1 MKKNTKFK
9 IIAISLPFFFLLLIE
24 VGLRLS
30 RYGVTYNVFSTIPGE
45 EKSDYL
51 VINQDITKK
60 YFRNN
65 VVSSDNPQ
73 DIFLASK
80 PDSTFRIFV
89 QGASTVVGF
98 PFYHGGSFPNM
109 LRQRL
114 SQTFPDKNIEVIN
127 TGITAVN
134 TYTLLDFTDE
144 IIKQKPDVVIIYA
157 GHNEYYGALGV
168 GSSSY
173 FGSHPAMVRTYLA
186 AKDLRV
192 FQLLENTLAKL
203 TGKNKSPKVDD
214 STVMEKMVKHQ
225 RIPFDS
231 KLYENGI
238 NQFEDNLERILK
250 KYAENNIP
258 VILSTLVSN
267 EKDLKPFISDSISNT
282 DIFAEEFI
290 KDAPET
296 MELAKNNAKAAYL
309 LGREYLKTNT
319 DSAKKYLHLAK
330 ELDLLRFRAPEK
342 INDAILSLGEKYK
355 CHMVDMKKIF
365 LNHTQQSIIGK
376 ELLTEHVHPNVE
388 GYFVMADA
396 FYNKLKDLKYIGSWD
411 HYISSDE
418 AFIDIPITAID
429 SLRGAIMVEN
439 LKKSW
444 PFDLSS
450 SGSRSES
457 IHFHSNHSGFEKLRA
472 QELFMQEIPRKD
484 VMLQAYKWYKSQ
496 GNSELCLRIIQSDIL
511 ETPDWTNLYLYAG
524 DLCVEQ
530 DKLKQAIYYYT
541 KYHQFEDNSLSAQRL
556 SAVYIKNNQTEM
568 ARKII
573 TEALSKNINDSKL
586 NKLLEEINQPL

>member
-1 MKKNTKFK
+1 
-9 IIAISLPFFFLLLIE
+9 
-24 VGLRLS
+24 
-30 RYGVTYNVFSTIPGE
+30 
-45 EKSDYL
+45 
-51 VINQDITKK
+51 
-60 YFRNN
+60 
-65 VVSSDNPQ
+65 
-73 DIFLASK
+73 
-80 PDSTFRIFV
+80 V

-109 LRQRL
+109 LSQRL

-127 TGITAVN
+127 TGITAIN

-186 AKDLRV
+186 AKDLRI
-192 FQLLENTLAKL
+192 FQLLENTVAKL
-203 TGKNKSPKVDD
+203 TDKNKRPKVDD
-214 STVMEKMVKHQ
+214 TTVMEKMVKHQ
-225 RIPFDS
+225 RIPYHS
-231 KLYENGI
+231 KLYNKGI
-238 NQFEDNLERILK
+238 NQFEDNLERILQ
-250 KYAENNIP
+250 KYAKNNIP

-267 EKDLKPFISDSISNT
+267 EKDLKPFISDSISNASLSK
-282 DIFAEEFI
+282 DEFV
-290 KDAPET
+290 KDAST
-296 MELAKNNAKAAYL
+296 TIKIAQNNAKAAYL

-319 DSAKKYLHLAK
+319 DSARKYLHLAK

-342 INDAILSLGEKYK
+342 INEVIQSLGKKYN
-355 CHMVDMKKIF
+355 CHMVDMKRIF
-365 LNHTQQSIIGK
+365 LNHTGQNIVGN

-396 FYNKLKDLKYIGSWD
+396 FYNKLRDLQFIGSWD

-418 AFIDIPITAID
+418 AFKDIPITAID

-439 LKKSW
+439 LKRSW

-457 IHFHSNHSGFEKLRA
+457 IHFNSKHSSFEQLRA
-472 QELFMQEIPRKD
+472 RELFLQKIPRKD
-484 VMLQAYKWYKSQ
+484 IMLQAYKWYKSQ
-496 GNSELCLRIIQSDIL
+496 GNSEQCLRIIQSDIL

-524 DLCVEQ
+524 DLCIEQ
-530 DKLKQAIYYYT
+530 EKLKQAIYYYT
-541 KYHQFEDNSLSAQRL
+541 KYHQFEGNSLSAQRL
-556 SAVYIKNNQTEM
+556 SVAYIKNNQTEI
-568 ARKII
+568 ARKIV
-573 TEALSKNINDSKL
+573 TEALRKNINDRKL
-586 NKLLEEINQPL
+586 NKLLEEINQSL

>member
-9 IIAISLPFFFLLLIE
+9 IIAILLPFFFLLLFEI
-24 VGLRLS
+24 GLRLS
-30 RYGVTYNVFSTIPGE
+30 GYGVTYNVFSTIPDE
-45 EKSDYL
+45 EQSDYL

-73 DIFLASK
+73 DVFLASK
-80 PDSTFRIFV
+80 TDSTFRIFV

-98 PFYHGGSFPNM
+98 PFYHGGSFPNI

-144 IIKQKPDVVIIYA
+144 IIEQKPDVVIIYA

-168 GSSSY
+168 GSSSN
-173 FGSHPAMVRTYLA
+173 FGSHPAIVRTYLA
-186 AKDLRV
+186 AKDLRI
-192 FQLLENTLAKL
+192 FQLVENTLVKL
-203 TGKNKSPKVDD
+203 TGKKKQPKVDD

-225 RIPFDS
+225 RIPFNS
-231 KLYENGI
+231 NLYKKGL
-238 NQFEDNLERILK
+238 NQFEDNLEKILR
-250 KYAENNIP
+250 KYAKNNIP

-267 EKDLKPFISDSISNT
+267 EKDLKPFISDSLSNANL
-282 DIFAEEFI
+282 FANEII
-290 KDAPET
+290 KDTPET
-296 MELAKNNAKAAYL
+296 VKLAQKNAKAAYL
-309 LGREYLKTNT
+309 LGREYLKSNT

-342 INDAILSLGEKYK
+342 INDIILSLGKKYN
-355 CHMVDMKKIF
+355 CHMVDMEKMF
-365 LNHTQQSIIGK
+365 LNHTEQDVVGN

-396 FYNKLKDLKYIGSWD
+396 FYNKLRDLQLIGSWN

-418 AFIDIPITAID
+418 AFNNIPITAID

-450 SGSRSES
+450 AGSRFKDADLSTE
-457 IHFHSNHSGFEKLRA
+457 NRDFEHVKAR
-472 QELFMQEIPRKD
+472 ELFRKESPRKD
-484 VMLQAYKWYKSQ
+484 IMLQAYKWYKSQ
-496 GNSELCLRIIQSDIL
+496 GNSEQCLRIIQSDIL

-524 DLCVEQ
+524 DLCIEQ
-530 DKLKQAIYYYT
+530 DNLKQAIYYYT

-556 SAVYIKNNQTEM
+556 SSAYIKNNQTEL
-568 ARKII
+568 ARKVI
-573 TEALSKNINDSKL
+573 TEALSKNINDTKL
-586 NKLLEEINQPL
+586 NKLLNEIN